1 MFTFVTILFLLLLF
15 ILWKM
20 FIVVPMREAVIKERL
35 GTFSGILTPGFHFLV
50 PFIDRI
56 AYRHEMR
63 EQVLDIPPQFCITR
77 DNVQVEV
84 DGLVY
89 LKVMDPAKASYGIGD
104 YRLATISL
112 AQTTMR
118 SEIGKLTLDDTFS
131 ERDRVNDSI
140 VHEIDKASE
149 PWGIKMIRYE
159 IRNIVPSKHMMD
171 TMEKQM
177 EAERNKRAEITMAQG
192 KKESRINLSEG
203 ERQEAIN
210 LSEGEKQRRINEAQG
225 RAQEIQL
232 LADSTAM
239 GISRIAAAIRKPG
252 GAQAIKMRI
261 IEQFLNEF
269 GQIVQKANVTVVP
282 GQMANV
288 KAFFEGLGEVAS
300 GMADHTP
307 AQPTTRIAPSA
318 PPQRTQIDITQPGRP
333 QGGRR

>member
-1 MFTFVTILFLLLLF
+1 MTFATLVTILFLFFLF

-35 GTFSGILTPGFHFLV
+35 GSFSGVLTPGLHFLV

-63 EQVLDIPPQFCITR
+63 EQVVDIPPQFCVTR

-89 LKVMDPAKASYGIGD
+89 LKVMDPAKGSYGIGD

-131 ERDRVNDSI
+131 EREKVNDSI
-140 VHEIDKASE
+140 VREIDKASE

-159 IRNIVPSKHMMD
+159 IRNIVPSKNMMD
-171 TMEKQM
+171 TMERQM
-177 EAERNKRAEITMAQG
+177 EAERNKRAEITMAEG
-192 KKESRINLSEG
+192 KKQSRINHSEG
-203 ERQEAIN
+203 ERQESIN
-210 LSEGEKQRRINEAQG
+210 LSEGEKQRRINEAEG
-225 RAQEIQL
+225 RAKEIQL
-232 LADSTAM
+232 LAEATSL

-261 IEQFLNEF
+261 MEQFLNEF
-269 GQIVQKANVTVVP
+269 GQIVQKASVTVVP
-282 GQMANV
+282 GSMANM
-288 KAFFEGLGEVAS
+288 KAFFEGLTQVTS
-300 GMADHTP
+300 GVSEKPQTSLS
-307 AQPTTRIAPSA
+307 PSGS
-318 PPQRTQIDITQPGRP
+318 PPRQQIDITQPGKP